1 MDTKHATGSIGGR
14 GVMDVYVEYAVAIAI
29 ILMAF
34 YLRYV
39 AGLRS
44 GWELLIFWAFWIV
57 GLLLLRDA
65 RKRKRGK
72 SN

>member
-1 MDTKHATGSIGGR
+1 
-14 GVMDVYVEYAVAIAI
+14 MDVYVEYAVAIAI

-44 GWELLIFWAFWIV
+44 GSF
-57 GLLLLRDA
+57 
-65 RKRKRGK
+65 
-72 SN
+72 

>member
-1 MDTKHATGSIGGR
+1 
-14 GVMDVYVEYAVAIAI
+14 MDVYVEYAVAIAI

-44 GWELLIFWAFWIV
+44 GWELLIFWVFWFV

-65 RKRKRGK
+65 RKRKRGN

>member
-1 MDTKHATGSIGGR
+1 
-14 GVMDVYVEYAVAIAI
+14 MDVYVEYAVAIAI

-39 AGLRS
+39 AGLRN

-72 SN
+72 ANQDTT